1 MQCLTFEL
9 CNTWSLYIAIYK
21 CIIMIIIIIN
31 ILLVDKLIVMKFYRF
46 QLLFS
51 GGTVITG

>member
-1 MQCLTFEL
+1 MQCLSFEL
-9 CNTWSLYIAIYK
+9 CNTWSLHITIYK
-21 CIIMIIIIIN
+21 CIIMIITIT
-31 ILLVDKLIVMKFYRF
+31 ILLVDKLIAMNFFRF